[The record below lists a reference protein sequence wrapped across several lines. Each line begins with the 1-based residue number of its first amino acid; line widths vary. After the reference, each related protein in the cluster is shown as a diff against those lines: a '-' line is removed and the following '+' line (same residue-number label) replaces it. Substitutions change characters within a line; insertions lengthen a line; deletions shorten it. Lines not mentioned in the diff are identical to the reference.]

1 MMCRYGGRNFGEVN
15 YEKQVVPEDGWLYRG
30 SLLALSK
37 DKATNGVSWTLMAH
51 AAASNLKSTAPC
63 LIQDLCNNYPSFLFD
78 ICGRRACRRISV
90 GYCSLS
96 SSFFSALLVSQAS
109 LLGLQELILLD
120 CIMDAPSELL
130 HQVLSTLLR
139 LPSLL
144 RVICGGAL
152 WSLIND
158 SKAVSELLNPASSLL
173 TSTATVKVFN
183 VSW

>member
-1 MMCRYGGRNFGEVN
+1 MMRRYGGRNFGEID
-15 YEKQVVPEDGWLYRG
+15 YDKQAVPEDGWLYRG

-37 DKATNGVSWTLMAH
+37 DTTANGVSWSLIAH
-51 AAASNLKSTAPC
+51 AAASNLKSTSPC
-63 LIQDLCNNYPSFLFD
+63 LIQDLCNNHPSALFD

-96 SSFFSALLVSQAS
+96 SSFYSALLASQVS
-109 LLGLQELILLD
+109 LLGLRELILLD

-130 HQVLSTLLR
+130 HQVLSALLR

-144 RVICGGAL
+144 RVMCGGAL

-158 SKAVSELLNPASSLL
+158 SKAVSELLNPASPLL
-173 TSTATVKVFN
+173 GSNAIVKVFN